1 MFRQGSTQSVQAA
14 TTLLPKPQF
23 GYQATHALDNISYN
37 YVHEMSQKHA
47 KNKTEVTSVKLV
59 LFKSVMLF
67 ETLTK
72 VDQLAEI
79 VTTRAGLRVVFSNV

>member
-1 MFRQGSTQSVQAA
+1 M
-14 TTLLPKPQF
+14 LL
-23 GYQATHALDNISYN
+23 DCVSNINNDYRI
-37 YVHEMSQKHA
+37 H
-47 KNKTEVTSVKLV
+47 KTEVTSVKLV

-79 VTTRAGLRVVFSNV
+79 VRTRPGLKVVFSSV